1 MTENPY
7 YAGQPAAARPRGAGM
22 AIAALVLGILALLL
36 CWTIIGGVLLGLV
49 AIVLGVVASTRARR
63 GVAGGFGMAVAGIVL
78 GLLGLLASALLV
90 FVGVSFLNSPGA
102 RTLQECLQDAG
113 DDRAKVEQ
121 CQRDF
126 QRDLEN

>member
-7 YAGQPAAARPRGAGM
+7 YAGQPAARPRGAGM
-22 AIAALVLGILALLL
+22 AVAALVLGILALLL

-63 GVAGGFGMAVAGIVL
+63 GVGGGFAIAVAGIVL
-78 GLLGLLASALLV
+78 GLLGLLASALLAV
-90 FVGVSFLNSPGA
+90 VGVSFLNSPRGQN
-102 RTLQECLQDAG
+102 LQECLQNAG
-113 DDRAKVEQ
+113 DDQAKVEQ
-121 CQRDF
+121 CRRDF